1 MKITSAEFV
10 KSATAPSQYPP
21 PELPEIAFAGRSNVG
36 KSSLI
41 NTLVNRKNLARISGT
56 PGRTQLINFYR
67 INQQLMFVDIP
78 GYGYAKVPETIR
90 RRWAPMIETYITT
103 RTVLAGLVVILD
115 IRRDPGPEEAGLAA
129 WLRQH
134 HISTVWVL
142 TKADKVSKMQRTLRR
157 RKIAEQLST
166 SAESLTLFSAR
177 TRMGRESVW
186 AAIGRLVPDPKRDA
200 GANKP

>member
-41 NTLVNRKNLARISGT
+41 NTLVNRKHLARTSST

-78 GYGYAKVPETIR
+78 GYGYAKVPEAVR

-103 RTVLAGLVVILD
+103 RPVLAGLVVILD
-115 IRRDPGPEEAGLAA
+115 IRRDPKIEETGLAA

-142 TKADKVSKMQRTLRR
+142 TKVDKLSKMHRTVRR
-157 RKIAEQLST
+157 QKIADQLST
-166 SAESLTLFSAR
+166 AGDSLTLFSAR
-177 TRMGRESVW
+177 TRQGREMVW
-186 AAIGRLVPDPKRDA
+186 EAIGRMVPDVFTAA
-200 GANKP
+200 GV

>member
-186 AAIGRLVPDPKRDA
+186 GAIGRLVPDPKRDA